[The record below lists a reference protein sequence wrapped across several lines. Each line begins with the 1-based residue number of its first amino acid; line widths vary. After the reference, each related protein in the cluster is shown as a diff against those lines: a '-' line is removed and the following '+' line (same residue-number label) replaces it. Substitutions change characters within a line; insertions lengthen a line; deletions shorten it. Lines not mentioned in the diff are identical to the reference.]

1 MMISIQCLSGVNG
14 LKARG
19 KYNKEGI
26 AKSNIF
32 SDLNVDPRFVKG
44 LAEAANLAISENTK
58 SQYRTAMNHVTR
70 CREYTGKEMLFPF
83 DLTSTLNYI
92 GYLQE
97 VRKVSSNT
105 VSQYLSALRY
115 IHLVQGQDPSCL
127 RPDIVSLILRGRE
140 HWEQV
145 EKTLEGKVRRVAVT
159 VPLMKHIK
167 KSLVLM
173 QILEVDKLMIWS
185 VCCLMFCGSLRV
197 HEALSRTNEA
207 CPQSTLLAKD
217 LQIVDISLEGSMK
230 TIIKLRIKSPKE
242 NRVGA
247 GICLEIFE
255 NKTFMCPVKSIR
267 KWLSKAEVPSKL
279 PLFRYQDGKP
289 FKGKDLNRIL
299 SDITK
304 PFTKDSTGIIRAHS
318 FRAAISTEMGLRGF
332 SNTEIQA
339 QGRWSSA
346 AFKAYLKQD
355 PVKRLHFTEKW
366 INRIVNDNS

>member
-1 MMISIQCLSGVNG
+1 MF
-14 LKARG
+14 R
-19 KYNKEGI
+19 
-26 AKSNIF
+26 
-32 SDLNVDPRFVKG
+32 DLNVDPRFVKG
-44 LAEAANLAISENTK
+44 LTDATNLAISENTK
-58 SQYRTAMNHVTR
+58 SQYRTAMNHVQR
-70 CREYTGKEMLFPF
+70 CCEFTGKDMKIPF
-83 DLTSTLNYI
+83 DITSTLNYI
-92 GYLQE
+92 GFLQE

-127 RPDIVSLILRGRE
+127 RPDIVCLILRGRE

-145 EKTLEGKVRRVAVT
+145 EKTLANKVRRVAIT

-167 KSLVLM
+167 KSLVSM
-173 QILEVDKLMIWS
+173 QIPEVDKLMIWS

-207 CPQSTLLAKD
+207 CPQSTLMFED
-217 LQIVDISLEGSMK
+217 LEISDISLNGSNK
-230 TIIKLRIKSPKE
+230 TIIKLRLKSPKE

-255 NKTFMCPVKSIR
+255 NGTFMCPVKSLR
-267 KWLSKAEVPSKL
+267 KWLSKAKCQNGK
-279 PLFRYQDGKP
+279 PLFRYQDSKP

-299 SDITK
+299 SEITK
-304 PFTKDSTGIIRAHS
+304 PLTEDSTGVVQAHS

-332 SNTEIQA
+332 SHTEIQA

-346 AFKAYLKQD
+346 AYKAYLKQD

-366 INRIVNDNS
+366 VNRIVNDSI

>member
-1 MMISIQCLSGVNG
+1 MCAFPPGSTGSKV
-14 LKARG
+14 RG
-19 KYNKEGI
+19 KYNNEGI
-26 AKSNIF
+26 AKSALF
-32 SDLNVDPRFVKG
+32 EDLDVDPRFVKG
-44 LAEAANLAISENTK
+44 LTDAANLAISENTK
-58 SQYRTAMNHVTR
+58 CQYRTAMNHVKR
-70 CREYTGKEMLFPF
+70 CSEFTGKEMNLPF

-97 VRKVSSNT
+97 VRTVSSST

-115 IHLVQGQDPSCL
+115 IHLVQGHDPSCL

-145 EKTLEGKVRRVAVT
+145 EKTLQSKVRRVAIT

-167 KSLVLM
+167 KSLVSM
-173 QILEVDKLMIWS
+173 QMPEADKLMIWS

-197 HEALSRTNEA
+197 HEALSRTNRP
-207 CPQSTLLAKD
+207 CPQTTLMHGD
-217 LQIVDISLEGSMK
+217 LEMVDISLNGTNK

-242 NRVGA
+242 NRIGA
-247 GICLEIFE
+247 GVCLEIFE
-255 NKTFMCPVKSIR
+255 NGTFMCPVKSLN
-267 KWLSKAEVPSKL
+267 KWLLKAKCQNEK
-279 PLFRYQDGKP
+279 PLFRFQDMTP

-299 SDITK
+299 SEITK
-304 PFTKDSTGIIRAHS
+304 PLTEDSTGVVKAHS

-332 SNTEIQA
+332 SHTEIQA

-346 AFKAYLKQD
+346 AYKAYLKQD

-366 INRIVNDNS
+366 VNRIVNDSI